1 MKTIAFLIP
10 STTRNR
16 NYWNTLEDTYL
27 YKLQKIFTEYE
38 ITYFIGYDKD
48 DRIYSKEEERNKF
61 DANWIECDFEKGNVV
76 AVWNHLFQ
84 ITHNKYD
91 YYWIGGDDIKYPN
104 KPIDIFKPLCLSL
117 DENNGIGI
125 SGVYNGNPGLPMTQ
139 FLITDKHYD
148 IFKFVFP
155 SKLKNYFCDNWM
167 LELYKDNTFF
177 HHISAPNTGGQPRYK
192 PNMNDGKLATYLAKQ
207 YRRYLHSYLAL
218 NK

>member
-48 DRIYSKEEERNKF
+48 DRIYSKEEERNKIK
-61 DANWIECDFEKGNVV
+61 ANWIECNFEKGNVV
-76 AVWNHLFQ
+76 AVWNHLFE
-84 ITHNKYD
+84 ISHSKFD
-91 YYWIGGDDIKYPN
+91 YYWIVGDDIKYPN

-155 SKLKNYFCDNWM
+155 SKLTNWFCDNWM
-167 LELYKDNTFF
+167 LELYKDHTFY
-177 HHISAPNTGGQPRYK
+177 HRISAPNTGGQPRYK
-192 PNMNDGKLATYLAKQ
+192 PIDDGKLATYLSKQ
-207 YRRYLHSYLAL
+207 YRRYLHSYIAL